1 MPYYYGYGFGI
12 DPLYLLVVLVCT
24 VLGLA
29 AQSYINSTYKTWSK
43 VRSDGDTGATVALP
57 WSRSSTLPRTPGP
70 SCCSWAC
77 L

>member
-29 AQSYINSTYKTWSK
+29 AQNLSLIHI
-43 VRSDGDTGATVALP
+43 
-57 WSRSSTLPRTPGP
+57 
-70 SCCSWAC
+70 
-77 L
+77 

>member
-43 VRSDGDTGATVALP
+43 VRSDGDKIGRAHV
-57 WSRSSTLPRTPGP
+57 
-70 SCCSWAC
+70 
-77 L
+77 

>member
-1 MPYYYGYGFGI
+1 MPYYYGYGFGV

-43 VRSDGDTGATVALP
+43 VRSDGDTGATVAPYARRQWLQ
-57 WSRSSTLPRTPGP
+57 RRGYQG
-70 SCCSWAC
+70 CRR
-77 L
+77 

>member
-29 AQSYINSTYKTWSK
+29 AQSYINSMRHY
-43 VRSDGDTGATVALP
+43 VQHRIP
-57 WSRSSTLPRTPGP
+57 
-70 SCCSWAC
+70 
-77 L
+77 

>member
-29 AQSYINSTYKTWSK
+29 AQSLYQLD
-43 VRSDGDTGATVALP
+43 VQDVV
-57 WSRSSTLPRTPGP
+57 
-70 SCCSWAC
+70 
-77 L
+77 